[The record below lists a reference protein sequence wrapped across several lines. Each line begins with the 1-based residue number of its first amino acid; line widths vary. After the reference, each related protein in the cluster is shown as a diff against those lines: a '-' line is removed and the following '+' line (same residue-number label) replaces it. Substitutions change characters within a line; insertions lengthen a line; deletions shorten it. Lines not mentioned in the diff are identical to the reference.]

1 MGPVQLC
8 RETWICYKLK
18 KEEGISGEG
27 GVGSVMMQNVCVE
40 GVFYVHR
47 LSVDGGSV
55 ARICGACYV
64 VWHAGD
70 YVCLLLLASAVSD
83 AVIRALYFA
92 LLSIL

>member
-1 MGPVQLC
+1 
-8 RETWICYKLK
+8 
-18 KEEGISGEG
+18 
-27 GVGSVMMQNVCVE
+27 MMQNVCVE

-92 LLSIL
+92 LLSILWEISDGKAETQEAWKWSLLKLETWIS